1 MAIGAPHYDTLNR
14 DAVLRHSVKYPHTA
28 EQTPCGSY
36 VRAMKPDLGAR
47 SEPASGPDPGGTPL
61 TSARMLVP
69 VAAAGDRAAEA
80 NPAATLEAASR
91 TNAQLVALR
100 RVVESP
106 TRDSSIRHSQD
117 R

>member
-1 MAIGAPHYDTLNR
+1 MRILCARYETR
-14 DAVLRHSVKYPHTA
+14 F
-28 EQTPCGSY
+28 
-36 VRAMKPDLGAR
+36 GAR

-91 TNAQLVALR
+91 TNANWSLSVA
-100 RVVESP
+100 VVEVADP
-106 TRDSSIRHSQD
+106 DSSIRHSQGSAA
-117 R
+117 